1 MRWQDVP
8 EPMRV
13 VDASVLV
20 RYLTGDN
27 PVMQASAKRLVDSE
41 RPLGLTAVAVLETAY
56 VLHRVYGHP
65 RAAVVDALVELVT
78 RRNFV
83 GVGID
88 RDQIAAK
95 LLLCRSSGAVSFG
108 DALLAA
114 TAASAGLDSAYTF
127 DEKLSRAGLIATVP

>member
-1 MRWQDVP
+1 MA
-8 EPMRV
+8 EPVRV
-13 VDASVLV
+13 IDTNVLV

-27 PVMQASAKRLVDSE
+27 SAMQARAQALIESD
-41 RPLGLTAVAVLETAY
+41 RPLGLTAVAVLEAAY
-56 VLHRVYGHP
+56 VLHRVYGY
-65 RAAVVDALVELVT
+65 RREDIVDALVELVT

-95 LLLCRSSGAVSFG
+95 LLLCRPSGAVSFG

-114 TAASAGLDSAYTF
+114 TAASAGLDGAYTF
-127 DEKLSRAGLIATVP
+127 DEKLSRAGLVVTAP